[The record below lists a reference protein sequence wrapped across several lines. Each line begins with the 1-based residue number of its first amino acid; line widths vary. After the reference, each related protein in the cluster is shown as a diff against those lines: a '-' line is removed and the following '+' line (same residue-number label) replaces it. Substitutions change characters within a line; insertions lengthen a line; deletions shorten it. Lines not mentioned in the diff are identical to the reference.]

1 MFIVPVSR
9 DTRHLSRLIDDTVE
23 RFVQSVSADAQA
35 PSTRNP
41 PLDVAESEAAY
52 TVTLDVPGVNKEDVK
67 VSVEGRTVSIQAESS
82 ASAAASASAERL
94 VYRER
99 QGARYARR
107 FSLAAPVD
115 EAQSVA
121 KLENGVLTLTLPKRG
136 AKAAAQLTVN

>member
-35 PSTRNP
+35 PGTRNP

-67 VSVEGRTVSIQAESS
+67 VSVEGRTVSIQADSS
-82 ASAAASASAERL
+82 ASAASAAAERL

>member
-35 PSTRNP
+35 PSTRHP

-67 VSVEGRTVSIQAESS
+67 VSVEGRNVSIQAESS
-82 ASAAASASAERL
+82 ASAASASAERL